1 VSGPASVEDSRPVE
15 GLPASPLTAA
25 AEAGPLLRTPRPSP
39 ANPLGASWVC
49 LESGSAAA
57 AAIHTAHDH
66 QTLVEISRGS
76 GDPRGDPLQTLCRP
90 SADPLQTLCYIRI
103 CAESNTLPSGV
114 WRGVDVHP
122 PFLFVGLAMLLYFA
136 PRKAR
141 ACTSTA
147 RGSAEANVPPLES
160 LQRVCRGSAEGLRR
174 VCRAPLQRAAEPP
187 PHAAEGTL
195 CTLQSPP
202 CALQRVPSARCRAPL
217 AARRGYPR
225 RDFGLTSPQKT
236 NILERSTPCPRSDSP
251 ARYILANIGRIC
263 GLHTRPSYSHRAD
276 HPHRAGGRALERSDI
291 AKRRLRMVHGAIGLW
306 RARVP
311 PHSVLIWRTLPSAE
325 AANHLPSA
333 VSSLPPHTHRTCT
346 LLSCASFASPRC
358 RNER

>member
-1 VSGPASVEDSRPVE
+1 MYTLRSFLWALRCCYTLRHGKLERVHLQREDLQRLTCHHSR
-15 GLPASPLTAA
+15 
-25 AEAGPLLRTPRPSP
+25 
-39 ANPLGASWVC
+39 VC
-49 LESGSAAA
+49 
-57 AAIHTAHDH
+57 
-66 QTLVEISRGS
+66 
-76 GDPRGDPLQTLCRP
+76 
-90 SADPLQTLCYIRI
+90 
-103 CAESNTLPSGV
+103 
-114 WRGVDVHP
+114 
-122 PFLFVGLAMLLYFA
+122 
-136 PRKAR
+136 
-141 ACTSTA
+141 
-147 RGSAEANVPPLES
+147 RGSAEG
-160 LQRVCRGSAEGLRR
+160 LQRVCRGSAEGLQSPPAEG
-174 VCRAPLQRAAEPP
+174 CRAPP
-187 PHAAEGTL
+187 
-195 CTLQSPP
+195 CT
-202 CALQRVPSARCRAPL
+202 LQRVPSARCRAPL

-346 LLSCASFASPRC
+346 LLSCASFASPRG
-358 RNER
+358 RNERRGRVERLQAPPARAGSTLRAARHPGVSRACRCSSAAAPVSSV